1 MPHQR
6 RRPGGAQE
14 GLLLMSAPVTSPTPV
29 ALARRPFSPTAGSV
43 LRAVA
48 TDRVN
53 VLLFAVLTVVV
64 TAGYSLML
72 PFAFTQRLSLRNW
85 QFLTPRLVAF
95 AIALGVGM
103 AFLLTVQVHAFRRA
117 AAARRAT
124 GDKALSGFAL
134 LVSLLPTFLCCTPV
148 IPTVLATF
156 GLSAISVYSTTRS
169 LQRFFETHQSA
180 FIAAS
185 LGLLALTSWWS
196 LRRVARAE
204 CLSDTG
210 CQAPSP
216 LAPSEGTR

>member
-1 MPHQR
+1 M
-6 RRPGGAQE
+6 A
-14 GLLLMSAPVTSPTPV
+14 STVTSRTSSV
-29 ALARRPFSPTAGSV
+29 TRPPAPTAGSA
-43 LRAVA
+43 LRSVV
-48 TDRVN
+48 TDRAN
-53 VLLFAVLTVVV
+53 MLLFTVLAAAV
-64 TAGYSLML
+64 TAAYSLTL

-85 QFLTPRLVAF
+85 QFLTPRLLGF
-95 AIALGVGM
+95 AVALGVGM

-134 LVSLLPTFLCCTPV
+134 VVSLLPTFLCCTPA

-169 LQRFFETHQSA
+169 LQQFFEVHQTA

-185 LGLLALTSWWS
+185 LTLLALTAWWS
-196 LRRVARAE
+196 LRRVARAA

-210 CQAPSP
+210 CELPA
-216 LAPSEGTR
+216 

>member
-1 MPHQR
+1 M
-6 RRPGGAQE
+6 AT
-14 GLLLMSAPVTSPTPV
+14 PVTSPSPV
-29 ALARRPFSPTAGSV
+29 APARRPPATTAWSA

-53 VLLFAVLTVVV
+53 VLLFAVLTVAV

-95 AIALGVGM
+95 AVALGVGM
-103 AFLLTVQVHAFRRA
+103 GFLLTVQVHAFRRA
-117 AAARRAT
+117 VAARRAT

-169 LQRFFETHQSA
+169 LQRFFGTHQTA
-180 FIAAS
+180 FIVAS
-185 LGLLALTSWWS
+185 LALLALTAWWS

-204 CLSDTG
+204 CLSDAG
-210 CQAPSP
+210 CQALARPAP
-216 LAPSEGTR
+216 LEGTR